1 MANKNANGGAKKSQK
16 TAAGKT
22 RDRSG
27 VSSTSSVSRPGESR
41 GASGMKGR
49 NVSGVSRA
57 SGTNEEKVN
66 SSVSGASKASGTEE
80 SSNVS
85 MPASTSKKNCGADNS
100 TNSSVTSKAT
110 KKDVAKAYEKYA
122 NQFTPKP
129 KYFLNS
135 FKAFITGGL
144 ICAVSLWLENKFI
157 ASGMPEKEAAVFV
170 VIILVMLAQLLTGLG
185 WFDTI
190 GKHVGAGVIVP
201 ITGFANSMVAP
212 AIEYK
217 KEGIVLGVG
226 AKLFSLAGPVLVS
239 GITASLVIGVIYW
252 AIGIIR

>member
-16 TAAGKT
+16 TAAGKA

-27 VSSTSSVSRPGESR
+27 VSSTSSVSRPSEPR
-41 GASGMKGR
+41 GATGMKEENSVSGVGSVAGTKNR
-49 NVSGVSRA
+49 NASGVSRA
-57 SGTNEEKVN
+57 SG
-66 SSVSGASKASGTEE
+66 AEE

-85 MPASTSKKNCGADNS
+85 THASTSKKNCGADNS